1 MRSPELELVQE
12 ELEVEIDGLAERYRL
27 SAASAEALQAFVKL
41 VDWEEPNFVPK
52 SSEGRG
58 RRKRRDTASKRRV
71 ASNLLSE
78 SLAGLELEPVRTA
91 RRVADIGSGAGFPGL
106 VLAAAL
112 PQAQMTLIEKVPEKC
127 DFLRRASSELGL
139 EHVQVVQGTVQ
150 KWSEGLGACD
160 VVTSRKVGRPETMLE
175 WCAPLLAED
184 GWVALWPG
192 STDFEEEPPK
202 SGAGLRVAQVVR
214 LQSEDRR
221 GRHLVKH
228 LYLYQKASES

>member
-1 MRSPELELVQE
+1 MRSPELVQG
-12 ELEVEIDGLAERYRL
+12 ELEGEIDRLAERYEL
-27 SAASAEALQAFVKL
+27 SAASAEALQALVKL
-41 VDWEEPNFVPK
+41 VDWEEANFVPK

-58 RRKRRDTASKRRV
+58 RRRGRSDPASKRRV

-78 SLAGLELEPVRTA
+78 SLAGLELEPMRAA

-112 PQAQMTLIEKVPEKC
+112 PQAQMTLIERVPEKC
-127 DFLRRASSELGL
+127 SFLRRASSELGL

-160 VVTSRKVGRPETMLE
+160 VVTSRKVGRPERMLE
-175 WCAPLLAED
+175 WSAPLLAEK

-192 STDFEEEPPK
+192 STDFEEEAPK
-202 SGAGLRVAQVVR
+202 SGAGLRVAQVLQ

-221 GRHLVKH
+221 GRHVVKH
-228 LYLYQKASES
+228 LYLYQKVGES